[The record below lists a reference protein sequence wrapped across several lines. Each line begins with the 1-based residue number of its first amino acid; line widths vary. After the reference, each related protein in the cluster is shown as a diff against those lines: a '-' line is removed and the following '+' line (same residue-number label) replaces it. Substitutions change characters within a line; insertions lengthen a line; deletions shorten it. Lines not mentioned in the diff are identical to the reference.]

1 MKKLFSMILVV
12 MLAFAFP
19 SQVSAE
25 ETPTMESIANSI
37 IEITTDN
44 SNENPTTTYNNIEEF
59 VNEVCNQIPDIDDL
73 ELANFIMDY
82 TGQDDLEVADEETL
96 KYLGFKEII
105 VSEDY
110 IKVDEAGN
118 TESMT
123 QDEMTLAMFR
133 DDYGISPL
141 ANPWTSDNGYM
152 QIKIVI
158 SRETGILS
166 NKKVGYQIAVY
177 GKWLKN
183 PTCFFEDVLTLYFS
197 QGTYDTTHEVYG
209 KLEETF
215 TCCTSKSNYKSQVW
229 KNANK
234 PDYYTNKNVKVDNP
248 VGNVQAI
255 RFNLKNITT
264 FQCTRT
270 THAHTQSVSNILAYM
285 SYGIKVPSKEDCIVQ
300 GVYGH
305 KKISVGSIGIS
316 ASQSGVSLSLSPS
329 ISLNEYRGDKVG
341 FTAI

>member
-1 MKKLFSMILVV
+1 MKKIISV
-12 MLAFAFP
+12 MMVMMLTFAFP

-25 ETPTMESIANSI
+25 ESPTLESIADSI

-59 VNEVCNQIPDIDDL
+59 VNEVRNQIPDIDDL

-141 ANPWTSDNGYM
+141 QNPWTSDNGYM

-158 SRETGILS
+158 SRESGVV
-166 NKKVGYQIAVY
+166 NGYVDYQIAAY
-177 GKWLKN
+177 GHWLKM
-183 PTCFFEDVLTLYFS
+183 PTCYFTDVFALYFNNAVFDS
-197 QGTYDTTHEVYG
+197 SHEIYG
-209 KLEETF
+209 KLEQIQK
-215 TCCTSKSNYKSQVW
+215 CCSTTKKYKSQVW
-229 KNANK
+229 NNENK
-234 PDYYTNKNVKVDNP
+234 PPYYTEKNVIVSNQLDNA
-248 VGNVQAI
+248 VAI
-255 RFNLKNITT
+255 TFKLIQPGL
-264 FQCTRT
+264 FQCT
-270 THAHTQSVSNILAYM
+270 AITQKHLSTITDILTYM
-285 SYGIKVPSKEDCIVQ
+285 SYGISVKSGAKFVTQAGYC
-300 GVYGH
+300 H
-305 KKISVGSIGIS
+305 KQISLGSIGVS
-316 ASQSGVSLSLSPS
+316 ASGSG
-329 ISLNEYRGDKVG
+329 ISFSASGTVIKKDYIGDKLTT
-341 FTAI
+341 TAFK